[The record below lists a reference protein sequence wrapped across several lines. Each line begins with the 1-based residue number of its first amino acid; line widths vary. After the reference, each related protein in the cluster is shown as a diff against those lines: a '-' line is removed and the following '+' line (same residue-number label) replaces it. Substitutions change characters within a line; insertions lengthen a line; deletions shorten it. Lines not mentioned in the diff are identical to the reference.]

1 MILTKNYLKKF
12 QESMRISLPDNVEKK
27 LLKEYGQPVV
37 DDEGYIYVYTE
48 QDIYEQI
55 RKAVQGSKVG

>member
-12 QESMRISLPDNVEKK
+12 QESMRISLPDNVEKN

-37 DDEGYIYVYTE
+37 DDDGHIFEYTE

-55 RKAVQGSKVG
+55 RKVVQGSKIG

>member
-12 QESMRISLPDNVEKK
+12 QESMRISLPDNVEKN
-27 LLKEYGQPVV
+27 LLKEYSQPVV
-37 DDEGYIYVYTE
+37 DDDGHIFEYTE

-55 RKAVQGSKVG
+55 RKVVQDSKIG